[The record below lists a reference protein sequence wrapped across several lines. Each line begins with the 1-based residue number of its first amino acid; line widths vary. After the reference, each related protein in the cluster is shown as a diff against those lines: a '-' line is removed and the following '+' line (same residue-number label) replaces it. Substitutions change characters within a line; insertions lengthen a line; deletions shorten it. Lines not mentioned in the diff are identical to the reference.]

1 MHRLL
6 LPRIKRCRNNFQS
19 KLLSNWHIRLA
30 AEAINRG
37 GVVAYPCEAV
47 YGLGCSPW
55 NKQAIERLLL
65 LKRRPVSKG
74 LIVVTSNIGQLHSL
88 VNFDKVESIGPIL
101 ETWPGHVTW
110 VLPASREAPGWL
122 TGENSD
128 LAVRVS
134 AHPIIRALCDI
145 CGPLVSTS
153 ANLTNTRSARSLMD
167 VRNYFRDS
175 LDYILPG
182 DLGAEIS
189 PSEIREAKTG
199 FILRIGQA

>member
-1 MHRLL
+1 M
-6 LPRIKRCRNNFQS
+6 N
-19 KLLSNWHIRLA
+19 NWHIRLA
-30 AEAINRG
+30 AEAIDGG
-37 GVVAYPCEAV
+37 GVVAYPTEAV

-55 NKQAIERLLL
+55 NKQAIEKLLL

-74 LIVVTSNIGQLHSL
+74 LIVVASNIGQLHSL

-110 VLPASREAPGWL
+110 VLPASRETPGWL
-122 TGENSD
+122 TGENPD

-134 AHPIIRALCDI
+134 AHPVIRALCDI

-153 ANLTNTRSARSLMD
+153 ANLTNTRSARSIMD

-189 PSEIREAKTG
+189 TSEIREAKTG
-199 FILRIGQA
+199 VILRKGQA